1 MNEALGSEGLMPF
14 MNPTISRYMEAFQTG
29 QPFTPQAY
37 RNLQS
42 MLAREISKGGNEG
55 AAASLARRVLEQSD
69 LLPAGFADTGNSL
82 VTPRMAAGMRAADQ
96 GATEAIDAVNRA
108 RAATRS
114 AYAYEDSSPLVRS
127 VLSDGATSDP
137 QRIAQRFII
146 GGTAREAEDVA
157 RQVGPQGHQEIK
169 NALVSYLKEK
179 ALNQSADE
187 VGKFSQSSYNKAFQ
201 SLARN
206 GKLELFFNPEEIAQ
220 LERLGRVASYAQ
232 AQPVGSAVNNSN
244 SGAMLLGRGLDAL
257 NKFPFLGP
265 MIGPALKNIDVSLQQ
280 RAAQNVSPGLLA
292 TQPRQSVSGG
302 LLAPVTAYSGGLLA
316 APVVNDR

>member
-1 MNEALGSEGLMPF
+1 

-42 MLAREISKGGNEG
+42 MLSREVAKGGNEG
-55 AAASLARRVLEQSD
+55 AAASLARRVLEQAD
-69 LLPAGFADTGNSL
+69 LRPAGFADAGNSL

-108 RAATRS
+108 RSATRT

-127 VLSDGATSDP
+127 ILSDGASSDP

-146 GGTAREAEDVA
+146 GGTAREAADIA
-157 RQVGPQGHQEIK
+157 NQVGPQGQLEIK

-187 VGKFSQSSYNKAFQ
+187 VGKFSQSSYKKAFQ

-206 GKLELFFNPEEIAQ
+206 GKLELFFSPEEITQ

-232 AQPVGSAVNNSN
+232 VQPVGSAVNNSN
-244 SGAMLLGRGLDAL
+244 SGALLLGRGLDAL
-257 NKFPFLGP
+257 NKFPFFGP
-265 MIGPALKNIDVSLQQ
+265 LIGPALKNIDVSLQQ
-280 RAAQNVSPGLLA
+280 RTAQNISPGLLA
-292 TQPRQSVSGG
+292 VQPRQSVSTG
-302 LLAPVTAYSGGLLA
+302 LLAPVTAYSGGLLS
-316 APVVNDR
+316 APMVNDR